1 MKTET
6 QTAKSLVTTWIDEN
20 KNDILE
26 SFKSLVRIPSLTGEE
41 KEAQLF
47 IAEELKKIG
56 LKVEIWEPD
65 MKELFDKY
73 PKIA

>member
-1 MKTET
+1 MKAET

-47 IAEELKKIG
+47 IAEELKKNRIEG
-56 LKVEIWEPD
+56 RN
-65 MKELFDKY
+65 MG
-73 PKIA
+73 A

>member
-1 MKTET
+1 MKAET

-47 IAEELKKIG
+47 IAEELKKS
-56 LKVEIWEPD
+56 D
-65 MKELFDKY
+65 
-73 PKIA
+73 